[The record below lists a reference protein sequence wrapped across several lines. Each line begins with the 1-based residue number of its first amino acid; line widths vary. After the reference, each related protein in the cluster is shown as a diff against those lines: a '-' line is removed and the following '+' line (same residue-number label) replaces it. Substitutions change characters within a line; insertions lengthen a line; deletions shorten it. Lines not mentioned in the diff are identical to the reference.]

1 MVNQDREEIWGIS
14 CKEQRG
20 MLLQRGM
27 QLRRG
32 MLPKPPSRGFSP
44 RPLLF
49 FGFIQLCELE
59 KT

>member
-14 CKEQRG
+14 CKE
-20 MLLQRGM
+20 QRGM

-44 RPLLF
+44 RPLF
-49 FGFIQLCELE
+49 FFAFIQLCELE